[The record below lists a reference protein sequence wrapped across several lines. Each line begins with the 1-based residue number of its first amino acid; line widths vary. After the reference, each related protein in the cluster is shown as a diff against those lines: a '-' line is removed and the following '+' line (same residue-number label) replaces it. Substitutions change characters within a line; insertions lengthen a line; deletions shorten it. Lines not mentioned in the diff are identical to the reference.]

1 MAWAF
6 IDDVTADRGNSVNSE
21 VYKVILSAQIYTTKT
36 AKVIQQCFTCANND
50 PKHTVKSDPRVS
62 QGKEMGYLS
71 VCQLVI

>member
-1 MAWAF
+1 M
-6 IDDVTADRGNSVNSE
+6 NSE

-36 AKVIQQCFTCANND
+36 AKVIQQCFICANND
-50 PKHTVKSDPRVS
+50 PKHTVKSDTRVF